1 MIYALFESIVVLD
14 LKESTMLPEANLF
27 LDIPS

>member
-1 MIYALFESIVVLD
+1 MIYALFESVVVLD
-14 LKESTMLPEANLF
+14 LKESTMLLEANLF